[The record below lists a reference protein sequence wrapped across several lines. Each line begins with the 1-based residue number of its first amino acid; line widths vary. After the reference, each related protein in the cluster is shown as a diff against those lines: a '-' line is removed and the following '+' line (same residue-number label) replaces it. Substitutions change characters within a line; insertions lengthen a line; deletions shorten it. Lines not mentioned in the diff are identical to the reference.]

1 MGKIQ
6 IWGQTAAAWAL
17 DNPILAGR
25 QPGLETDTRKVK
37 YGDGVT
43 AWNALLYSGVSGTA
57 FVDITGSPNDNA
69 LLDAALDAKADRES
83 ELLTGGLIT
92 VETIDGT
99 GTLNDIRVT
108 ASTFFIVGS
117 GNHSAIETPFLN
129 IALSAANKLRWIDI
143 YGKTDNTVVKVE
155 GVEGSTAVHPSAP
168 ANSVLIGS
176 VLVSDAGTVAT
187 PAVGGYTLAYGAGG
201 AATPADS
208 TNYAIGMRFGSVAP
222 VFATY
227 EALAYGMVVPAT
239 GTIKYITLTVGVY
252 STIGS
257 SESATLSLL
266 RYSSTGTLLSTTVI
280 STAVKFNPSGANPS
294 IRYNFSG
301 LSLSVNASDILAF
314 MVTTPVWATNPTNV
328 FFLGNIYIE

>member
-117 GNHSAIETPFLN
+117 GNHSAIETTFLN

-143 YGKTDNTVVKVE
+143 YGKTDDTVVKVE

-176 VLVSDAGTVAT
+176 VLVSDAGTVAA
-187 PAVGGYTLAYGAGG
+187 PAVGGYSLKHGAQ
-201 AATPADS
+201 APFSPADS
-208 TNYAIGMRFGSVAP
+208 TEYIWGFNGQVTPASNLS
-222 VFATY
+222 Y
-227 EALAYGMVVPAT
+227 EARARGVPVPAS
-239 GTIKYITLTVGVY
+239 GTIKYITLNMGVY
-252 STIGS
+252 STVGS
-257 SESATLSLL
+257 AQAATLTLQ
-266 RYSSTGTLLSTTVI
+266 RYSSSLVLLSSTVI
-280 STAVKFNPSGANPS
+280 SSNFLFNPLNTHPALN
-294 IRYNFSG
+294 YNFSG
-301 LSLSVNASDILAF
+301 LSVAVSASDILVF
-314 MVTTPVWATNPTNV
+314 KLNTPVWTTNPTGV
-328 FFLGNIYIE
+328 FMHGDIYIE